1 MRSIFHCFLG
11 IILFSLIFSCKP
23 QYKLQY
29 FRNLND
35 TGTVN
40 IPALAFEEIKIKE
53 DDGLT
58 INIVGR
64 NPETSAIINSSTN
77 GASNAASAGS
87 TTPGANYLVDAKGQI
102 EIPLL
107 GTFEVAGK
115 TITEVKTMIR
125 NKAKEVLVEPIV
137 TVRFAGFKFTVL
149 GEVKLPSTF
158 VVQNE
163 KVTVLQAIGMAGDLT
178 TFAKRENIK
187 IMREVDGKQ
196 EIGTINLASTDVF
209 NSPYFYLK
217 QNDVIYLPPTDQKYK
232 IENGSK
238 VLLPYASLGLSVV
251 TLIIT
256 LVQLTK

>member
-1 MRSIFHCFLG
+1 MRSILHCFLG
-11 IILFSLIFSCKP
+11 IVIFSLIFSCKP

-29 FRNLND
+29 FRNLKD
-35 TGTVN
+35 TGTVK
-40 IPALAFEEIKIKE
+40 IPSFSYEEIKIKV

-58 INIVGR
+58 IHITGR

-77 GASNAASAGS
+77 NASSGAAAGATGGSNF
-87 TTPGANYLVDAKGQI
+87 LVDAKGQI

-107 GTFEVAGK
+107 GVFDVAGK
-115 TITEVKTMIR
+115 TITEVKTMI
-125 NKAKEVLVEPIV
+125 NTKAKDVLVEPIV

-163 KVTVLQAIGMAGDLT
+163 KVTILQAIGMAGDLT

-196 EIGTINLASTDVF
+196 EIGTIDLASTDIF
-209 NSPYFYLK
+209 NSPYYYLK